1 MGWSAPLYPSK
12 LVIHM
17 NKYIKILLLVILL
30 DTVITVGGINLGLL
44 FELNPLMA
52 YLISHSMSLF
62 ICVKLLWQST
72 FLKLLETGMKK
83 INGNYKI
90 YIAAIVVYLL
100 LFSSGFLVYFL
111 L

>member
-1 MGWSAPLYPSK
+1 MK
-12 LVIHM
+12 M

-52 YLISHSMSLF
+52 YLISHSISLF
-62 ICVKLLWQST
+62 VCVKLLWQSIS
-72 FLKLLETGMKK
+72 LKLLETGMKK

-90 YIAAIVVYLL
+90 YIATIIVYSLI
-100 LFSSGFLVYFL
+100 FSSGILIYL
-111 L
+111 LF